1 MMEKPCFIPLL
12 DIHFYFQIQI
22 LNVAL
27 IKSKVIL
34 LCKQIGFSSQVL
46 LILFFGDFVN
56 FLF

>member
-1 MMEKPCFIPLL
+1 MTEKPCFIPLL

-27 IKSKVIL
+27 IKSNAIFF
-34 LCKQIGFSSQVL
+34 CKQIGFSSQVL
-46 LILFFGDFVN
+46 LSLFFGDFVN